1 MVPLLGGDGK
11 SAGVMD
17 EFVEVTNEV
26 IAERRVRTLL
36 KIGEESTRADT
47 LQDVWQLT
55 LKALNEN
62 NKDVPFAILYSVK
75 NSDGEELSSRSS
87 ETASQSAHSIAEK
100 HCWLE
105 GLVGID
111 ETNPAAYK
119 SFLLTEGNEG
129 FAASCREA
137 WSTRETVLLQPMPAG
152 LVQVLPDRSPYLR
165 AVVLAIQPISGS
177 SILGFLVIGLNARR
191 PFNDPYR
198 DYLRLLTDR
207 LNTCTAS
214 VVLPKEQREQ
224 AAMTEETAMRHASL
238 TKQLLLRTQEAE
250 RSEANFMRIAHS
262 APFGKFIL
270 LL

>member
-1 MVPLLGGDGK
+1 L
-11 SAGVMD
+11 D

-36 KIGEESTRADT
+36 KIGEESAKADT
-47 LQDVWQLT
+47 LNDVWQLT
-55 LKALNEN
+55 LRALVEN
-62 NKDVPFAILYSVK
+62 NKDVPFAMLYSVK
-75 NSDGEELSSRSS
+75 NSDGEDLSSRSS
-87 ETASQSAHSIAEK
+87 ETASQTAHSIAEK
-100 HCWLE
+100 YCWLE

-111 ETNPAAYK
+111 ETNPAASK
-119 SFLLTEGNEG
+119 SFLLTEGDES
-129 FAASCREA
+129 FAVSCRQA
-137 WSTRETVLLQPMPAG
+137 WSSRETVLLQPMPAG
-152 LVQVLPDRSPYLR
+152 LVEILPNRSPYLK

-198 DYLRLLTDR
+198 DFLRLLTDR

-224 AAMTEETAMRHASL
+224 AAVTEETAMRHASL

-262 APFGKFIL
+262 APFGML
-270 LL
+270 VLVTSGTASS